1 MKITVSKKFM
11 KIYEEKLMKRSKLL
25 LRFTGLSFII
35 LPCALHIKQNCRSII
50 FFSDVIQCKHFLFL
64 CLSKTCLFLSERLFF
79 FFSLQQEMCILAE
92 ASLCSIFWKSNLF
105 EPVTLSLDQ
114 IQKEKKKRLDLTLVK
129 AF

>member
-1 MKITVSKKFM
+1 MKITVSRKFM

-79 FFSLQQEMCILAE
+79 FFLPTAGNVYFSWSISMFYILKIKFIWT
-92 ASLCSIFWKSNLF
+92 CD
-105 EPVTLSLDQ
+105 SLDQ